1 MGNLISVIDEEGMLT
16 TYTYDPKNQKLT
28 ESRNDQR
35 ISYSYNELGALTS
48 TTDAKGNKTTLEYN
62 SINQLI
68 KKVEAEGT
76 EDESIVS
83 YEYDERDN
91 LIKIYRG
98 EGTTKRVFKSYQYD
112 ELNRVKE
119 QSIRGEGNSVTKD
132 IYDYEVDRV
141 NHKTTTTVTRVY
153 EDEPN
158 RVIETTYDA
167 LNRKVKVSVDGTETE
182 SYSYD
187 SFSRLKEAKNQNH
200 TVTFESYNDLNQVT
214 SETQDSY
221 TISKTYDA
229 TQNLTSITLPNS
241 RVVEKTYNQNSLL
254 TTISYDNNNIATLS
268 YNRRG
273 QITKQELGNG
283 VVQTLSY
290 DTNAREEQREYKKSN
305 EILYKEDTSYDLN
318 SNIVKKAT
326 KELNSYLIA
335 NYTYDAKDRV
345 KSNSL
350 LNHYFNYDNQDNIV
364 ATNHNGKE
372 ESREANVDNEY
383 VNIKANSQEVTIE
396 YDKDGNLKRYNNQT
410 FSYDY
415 LNRLIKVE
423 EDDITV
429 ATFTYDALNRRV
441 TKTADNQT
449 TRYIYNNDRVI
460 QEITDNQ
467 QNDIT
472 YIYGA
477 YKDDPIAFIK
487 DNQTYY
493 YIKDRQYSIEY
504 ITDQEA
510 NIVESYSYTSYGITT
525 IKDQNNN
532 TITEPMQSYG
542 FTGRRYDSE
551 TKLYHYRNRVY
562 SPTLGRFIQ
571 TDPKGY
577 VDGYN
582 LYAYVK
588 NNPLRYLDPMG
599 TTARY
604 GSSLSFPNITDDAYI
619 QIGTNYDN
627 LEGTSFQYPKY
638 EYSSTG
644 LVGIGSDVDMS
655 RSILHG
661 DNIFYENDFFQ
672 IKANINFND
681 WTDNNSI
688 IGMVFTDKFINETNK
703 LIGEEFTYNGIFG
716 EVYIGVKGTLLK
728 TTKTT
733 LSVFDGEFETF
744 YKSPTI
750 FNSEIKGTAL
760 AGFSVGNF
768 VIPYIRHQLTIKN
781 LTHWDAEIEGGVGF
795 HTYEGTIGY
804 ELEGKLLGFPL
815 RKKDLSTG
823 TYGGYSIFG
832 RANANAD
839 GDTLTYGYKWK
850 YTRGKEGEGTTYE
863 REFGIPEKIKSKKW
877 QR

>member
-200 TVTFESYNDLNQVT
+200 TVTFESYNGLNQVT

-460 QEITDNQ
+460 QEITDNP

-493 YIKDRQYSIEY
+493 YIKDRQYSIKY

-599 TTARY
+599 TTALGRVLLQAPREVF
-604 GSSLSFPNITDDAYI
+604 SSEDEFDVSYDEDRSLLQWIRD
-619 QIGTNYDN
+619 QIPEKGNRAEKEYPILGVLNDISRTIVGKESSKYYTKAVGVNFDVGAG
-627 LEGTSFQYPKY
+627 LAEGT
-638 EYSSTG
+638 
-644 LVGIGSDVDMS
+644 
-655 RSILHG
+655 
-661 DNIFYENDFFQ
+661 
-672 IKANINFND
+672 
-681 WTDNNSI
+681 
-688 IGMVFTDKFINETNK
+688 
-703 LIGEEFTYNGIFG
+703 
-716 EVYIGVKGTLLK
+716 
-728 TTKTT
+728 
-733 LSVFDGEFETF
+733 
-744 YKSPTI
+744 
-750 FNSEIKGTAL
+750 
-760 AGFSVGNF
+760 
-768 VIPYIRHQLTIKN
+768 
-781 LTHWDAEIEGGVGF
+781 IEGGLFVGTEPIKNGKGIREISGVYF
-795 HTYEGTIGY
+795 AYEYKGVLSKDALQSMSNMGRLIAKDMKLERLGVSASVTFINGT
-804 ELEGKLLGFPL
+804 EQPSNVLLGDYRSESIIFGPFTYTTFYT
-815 RKKDLSTG
+815 DPDGDGIFNHELSNSFDTQFLG
-823 TYGGYSIFG
+823 TWDYGVSETYGHGEIF
-832 RANANAD
+832 
-839 GDTLTYGYKWK
+839 
-850 YTRGKEGEGTTYE
+850 
-863 REFGIPEKIKSKKW
+863 EF
-877 QR
+877 